1 MIGVFDLS
9 TSPMLIA
16 SLTFVVLALGAVV
29 IRVRRRPRSPQDY
42 EASAQATIEL
52 RRIGQQLEVDRARAE
67 IRRDVETLREEIEE
81 ELL

>member
-1 MIGVFDLS
+1 
-9 TSPMLIA
+9 MLIA